1 MISPYN
7 SDYQWCSLQL
17 QCCSVA
23 HWYSVLFGDITLITC
38 NVSWSDYFVL
48 EWWCLLNLLMFS
60 LLWRNNL
67 LPLLAMSFP
76 FNTKLKYTFTKFF
89 VQRSIYLSL
98 INVKLMSFKSYS
110 KLWKWLPTLSIDEPW
125 KFHEHSKWFNCL
137 HEYLIINFSLIF
149 FFVNIHSITISSKY
163 CSATVSCLVGSD
175 GIHCI
180 SCCGL
185 EHRADIFALL
195 WV

>member
-1 MISPYN
+1 MSLSVIIDNPWFISRFIGNSLWLIALVYYIYISFLGYSGEFLLLQICIIIMISPYN

-17 QCCSVA
+17 QCCSVD

-60 LLWRNNL
+60 LLWHNNL

-98 INVKLMSFKSYS
+98 INVKLMSFKSY
-110 KLWKWLPTLSIDEPW
+110 
-125 KFHEHSKWFNCL
+125 
-137 HEYLIINFSLIF
+137 
-149 FFVNIHSITISSKY
+149 
-163 CSATVSCLVGSD
+163 
-175 GIHCI
+175 
-180 SCCGL
+180 
-185 EHRADIFALL
+185 
-195 WV
+195 

>member
-1 MISPYN
+1 MSLSVIIDNPWFISRFIGNSLWLIALVYYIYISFLGYSGEFLLLQICIIIMISPYN

-23 HWYSVLFGDITLITC
+23 HRYSVLFGDITLITC

-60 LLWRNNL
+60 LLWHNNL

-98 INVKLMSFKSYS
+98 INVKLMSFKTY
-110 KLWKWLPTLSIDEPW
+110 
-125 KFHEHSKWFNCL
+125 
-137 HEYLIINFSLIF
+137 
-149 FFVNIHSITISSKY
+149 
-163 CSATVSCLVGSD
+163 
-175 GIHCI
+175 
-180 SCCGL
+180 
-185 EHRADIFALL
+185 
-195 WV
+195 

>member
-1 MISPYN
+1 MSLLVIIDNPWFISRFIGNSLWLIALVYYIYISFLGYSGEFLLLQICISIMISSYN

-23 HWYSVLFGDITLITC
+23 HWYFVLFGDITLSYLQRKIITDISSFTC
-38 NVSWSDYFVL
+38 NVFWSDYFVL

-60 LLWRNNL
+60 LLWYNNL

-98 INVKLMSFKSYS
+98 INVKLMSFKSY
-110 KLWKWLPTLSIDEPW
+110 
-125 KFHEHSKWFNCL
+125 
-137 HEYLIINFSLIF
+137 
-149 FFVNIHSITISSKY
+149 
-163 CSATVSCLVGSD
+163 
-175 GIHCI
+175 
-180 SCCGL
+180 
-185 EHRADIFALL
+185 
-195 WV
+195 